1 MSRHGGTDSFE
12 GTGMGTVH
20 ELAGGRSAVRPS
32 PVFLGIVGLTVLCGV
47 AAWRQGFYFDDKLS
61 QVAVFGFVLAGWV
74 LSLCL
79 HEFGHAYLAYRSG
92 DHGVATKGYLTLNP
106 LKYGDV
112 TLSFLLPVLFILM
125 GGIGLPGGAVWIDRG
140 RISGRLRHSLISAAG
155 PLANL
160 AFAVALAVAVTNL
173 RSPEHLVFWSAL
185 AFLTFLQ
192 VTAALL
198 NLLPVP
204 GLDGFGIVEPYLPRR
219 WVAKADEVGGYAF
232 LILLVVLWIPPVN
245 ELFFDAVFH
254 VTGLLGVQ
262 TEAISDGLTWFRAAI
277 GM

>member
-1 MSRHGGTDSFE
+1 M
-12 GTGMGTVH
+12 
-20 ELAGGRSAVRPS
+20 
-32 PVFLGIVGLTVLCGV
+32 
-47 AAWRQGFYFDDKLS
+47 
-61 QVAVFGFVLAGWV
+61 
-74 LSLCL
+74 
-79 HEFGHAYLAYRSG
+79 
-92 DHGVATKGYLTLNP
+92 
-106 LKYGDV
+106 
-112 TLSFLLPVLFILM
+112 
-125 GGIGLPGGAVWIDRG
+125 
-140 RISGRLRHSLISAAG
+140 
-155 PLANL
+155 
-160 AFAVALAVAVTNL
+160 
-173 RSPEHLVFWSAL
+173 FWSAL